1 VVHKT
6 VDHEQDKVCEDEN
19 HASAREML
27 SLLVLDE
34 FQGNLSDTGHFIGIL
49 LFVVLIIDRDRCS
62 LNRCLIPWFEERDF
76 FFSRR
81 MIFVFTNLVLLMVN
95 SFVDHTYPGNEG
107 NDLIIR
113 SIVITAFVISMILL
127 TWVQVKRIDRVH
139 RDKD

>member
-1 VVHKT
+1 
-6 VDHEQDKVCEDEN
+6 
-19 HASAREML
+19 M
-27 SLLVLDE
+27 
-34 FQGNLSDTGHFIGIL
+34 TGVGQVALELIKYEEGQHFT
-49 LFVVLIIDRDRCS
+49 C
-62 LNRCLIPWFEERDF
+62 
-76 FFSRR
+76 RR

-127 TWVQVKRIDRVH
+127 TWVQVKRINRVH